1 MGKTVAKIIA
11 YVILALVLVAAV
23 GLIYKF
29 TNGFN
34 EDFKTFYVEY
44 GGKQILTADSKQE
57 FKQGAEHRFTVHYTF
72 DNEKSE
78 PKDYS
83 VKIVPHAERDF
94 DYTVDGEKYLYS
106 KTGEL
111 TSAFGLK
118 KEQTEFSIVIPSEYS
133 LQKVLEATNSGK
145 RVVVPEDAET
155 NNPYPYRLVVS
166 SYNGKV
172 TYNIDF
178 KLIPT
183 VTDITLNPDEII
195 FGGKETPDTPVTPAE
210 KKYDIDIDSLG
221 WAGMDV
227 INLTCPDKA
236 AAGET
241 VTFTAT
247 VKPEYANE
255 FKISGINVNYG
266 SGDEYLQ
273 DIRNENGTYTFKMPD
288 ASTLEADGYITLMFY
303 IIPVDM

>member
-1 MGKTVAKIIA
+1 MEKTVAKIIA
-11 YVILALVLVAAV
+11 YIILALLLVAAV

-72 DNEKSE
+72 DNDKSE

-83 VKIVPHAERDF
+83 VIIVPHAERDF
-94 DYTVDGEKYLYS
+94 DYTVDGEKFLYS

-118 KEQTEFSIVIPSEYS
+118 KEQTEFSIVIPSEYG
-133 LQKVLEATNSGK
+133 LQKVLEAINAENT
-145 RVVVPEDAET
+145 VVVPEDAET

-178 KLIPT
+178 KLAPAI
-183 VTDITLNPDEII
+183 TDITLNPDEII
-195 FGGKETPDTPVTPAE
+195 FGGKDIPDMPVTPTE

-221 WAGMDV
+221 WASMDV
-227 INLTCPDKA
+227 INLNCPYKA
-236 AAGET
+236 AANET

-247 VKPEYANE
+247 VKPEYVNE
-255 FKISGINVNYG
+255 FKISGIDVNYS

-273 DIRNENGTYTFKMPD
+273 DIRNDNGTYTFTMPD
-288 ASTLEADGYITLMFY
+288 VSDMEVDGYITLMFY

>member
-1 MGKTVAKIIA
+1 MGKTVAKIIT
-11 YVILALVLVAAV
+11 YLILTLVLVAAV

-94 DYTVDGEKYLYS
+94 DYTVDGEKFLYS

-118 KEQTEFSIVIPSEYS
+118 KEQTEFSIVIPSEYG
-133 LQKVLEATNSGK
+133 LQKVLEAINVGK
-145 RVVVPEDAET
+145 TVVVPEDAEK

-195 FGGKETPDTPVTPAE
+195 FGGNWQSEIP
-210 KKYDIDIDSLG
+210 
-221 WAGMDV
+221 
-227 INLTCPDKA
+227 
-236 AAGET
+236 
-241 VTFTAT
+241 FTL
-247 VKPEYANE
+247 VQNDD
-255 FKISGINVNYG
+255 F
-266 SGDEYLQ
+266 
-273 DIRNENGTYTFKMPD
+273 M
-288 ASTLEADGYITLMFY
+288 
-303 IIPVDM
+303 